1 MALTRHFKVTVKAR
15 LERDP
20 AFREALLAE
29 AVNAWLGGERAIAN
43 TLLRDLINATLGFE
57 RLAAKV
63 KKPSKSL
70 HRMLARNGNPNTAN
84 FQAILSVLQKETG
97 VRLQVR
103 AS

>member
-20 AFREALLAE
+20 RFREALLAE

-43 TLLRDLINATLGFE
+43 TLLRDLVTATLGFE
-57 RLAAKV
+57 RLATKV

-70 HRMLARNGNPNTAN
+70 HRMLARNGNPNAVTL
-84 FQAILSVLQKETG
+84 QVILSVLQKEMG
-97 VRLQVR
+97 VCLQVR
-103 AS
+103 AN